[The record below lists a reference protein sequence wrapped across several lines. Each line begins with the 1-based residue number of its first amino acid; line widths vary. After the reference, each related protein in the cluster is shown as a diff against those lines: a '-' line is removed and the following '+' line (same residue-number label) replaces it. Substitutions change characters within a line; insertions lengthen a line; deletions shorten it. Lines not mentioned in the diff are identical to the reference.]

1 MLARSCCRCVS
12 RARLQSRPTQLSVA
26 RAQARRYATPAG
38 DASVQAISKAG
49 MLAPF
54 VNELDKLAP
63 SIDIRGD
70 QIQILKT
77 PSDFYEA
84 LKVSSLST

>member
-1 MLARSCCRCVS
+1 
-12 RARLQSRPTQLSVA
+12 
-26 RAQARRYATPAG
+26 
-38 DASVQAISKAG
+38 

-54 VNELDKLAP
+54 VTELDKLAP
-63 SIDIRGD
+63 SIDLRGD

-84 LKVSSLST
+84 LKVRNMAISLLRMMDMAVFP